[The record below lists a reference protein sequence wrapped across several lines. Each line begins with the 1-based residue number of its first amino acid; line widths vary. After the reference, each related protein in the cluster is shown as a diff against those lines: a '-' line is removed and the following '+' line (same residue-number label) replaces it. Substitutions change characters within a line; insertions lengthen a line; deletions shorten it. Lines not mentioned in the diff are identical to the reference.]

1 MKRNKTDNWVKFDKV
16 NVFKTEA
23 GSFLTDLVEGKVK
36 KRSETNQYNHVN

>member
-1 MKRNKTDNWVKFDKV
+1 MKRNKTDNRVKFDKV

-36 KRSETNQYNHVN
+36 NEVRQTNTIM